1 MRHFQHAGVSNRER
15 HNYNQIKQFSTQGI
29 KIKIGM
35 HGVIKVRF
43 IVSNINMYL
52 NLVHWCGKR
61 GIFLYK

>member
-52 NLVHWCGKR
+52 NLVH
-61 GIFLYK
+61 